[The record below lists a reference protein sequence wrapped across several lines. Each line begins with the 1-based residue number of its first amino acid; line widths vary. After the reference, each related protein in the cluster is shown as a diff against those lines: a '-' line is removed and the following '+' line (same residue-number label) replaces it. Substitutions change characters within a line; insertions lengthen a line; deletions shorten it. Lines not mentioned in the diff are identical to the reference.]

1 MGKLKR
7 GKKNQRARNDPI
19 SGKKGHATKQEA
31 RDESTRQSKILPLIS
46 KLTSTVPNERAMAVG
61 AITVLADDARMRRML
76 LKERL
81 VAILME
87 NCLND
92 LNDEIVV
99 ESFGLLR
106 NIAIEEG
113 YEVAKFCWRQNIWAA
128 IEAAL
133 AKIEKS
139 FKFLSEE
146 NGEKKKS
153 DKAKTQLL
161 YDFTENVLLLVVAL
175 ASGSG
180 DLYDGV
186 LGKIDPVLVL
196 VVDLINWNVPS
207 MKTTMKLFNVLLDF
221 VYEFL
226 SESLEFI
233 QKLQNM
239 GAFDIEKVAEAVAAS
254 SHDNNR
260 LGRVYVEGIR
270 YQIHEATGAD
280 KNATATAVLGRLFDI
295 TTLVDL
301 NSVAFQL
308 APVDNASEPIKAPT
322 DGPTQDIDQQ
332 ISGDTPE
339 KTQARSDVQALEV
352 ALDISTSVV
361 EYVAVGEPGEPVELS
376 SELTQ
381 TVVSRSFLS
390 FRELLV
396 QDEKLGGVLQLAS
409 KALAALNNIMWMFLA
424 AEDAPSDWEEQAE
437 TLWEVA
443 VRLLAR
449 NSLSIQKECL
459 SVLWAVTKT
468 VPEVLSRVNS
478 EMVQSLV
485 ARCQTLAEGLEEAPD
500 ATELVEF
507 VLATVGFLGAV
518 APGTEVLVV
527 AQIGEFLLLSATF
540 FAQEGRHTGTAA
552 VEVVVETLNAVY
564 DVFGDA
570 AYPYDQEVFVQGGFL
585 ERLRGLQE
593 PIKQVYKS
601 IDKNKHAELRVRA
614 EEAWT
619 NLGRFVQYKEE
630 ERA

>member
-1 MGKLKR
+1 MGKLKKGR
-7 GKKNQRARNDPI
+7 KNQKARNNPLA
-19 SGKKGHATKQEA
+19 GKKGHATKQEVK
-31 RDESTRQSKILPLIS
+31 DESTRQSKILPLIN

-61 AITVLADDARMRRML
+61 AITVLAEDARMRRML

-81 VAILME
+81 LAILME

-139 FKFLSEE
+139 FKFLSEDD
-146 NGEKKKS
+146 EKKKS
-153 DKAKTQLL
+153 EKAKTQLL

-186 LGKIDPVLVL
+186 FAKIDPILVL
-196 VVDLINWNVPS
+196 VVDLINWNVP
-207 MKTTMKLFNVLLDF
+207 TMRTSFKLLNALLDF
-221 VYEFL
+221 VYEFS

-233 QKLQNM
+233 QKLKII
-239 GAFDIEKVAEAVAAS
+239 GAFDIEKLAEAVSAS

-270 YQIHEATGAD
+270 YQMYEAAGAD
-280 KNATATAVLGRLFDI
+280 KNATANAVLGRLFEI
-295 TTLVDL
+295 TTRVDL
-301 NSVAFQL
+301 NTVASQL
-308 APVDNASEPIKAPT
+308 APVDNANEPIKPPT
-322 DGPTQDIDQQ
+322 DGPTEDIDQQ

-339 KTQARSDVQALEV
+339 KAQARSDVQALEV

-361 EYVAVGEPGEPVELS
+361 EYVAVGEPGEPVEIS
-376 SELTQ
+376 PELTE
-381 TVVSRSFLS
+381 TVMSRAFPS

-396 QDEKLGGVLQLAS
+396 HDERLGGVLQLSS
-409 KALAALNNIMWMFLA
+409 KALAALNNVVWLFLA
-424 AEDAPSDWEEQAE
+424 ADNVPNDWDEQVE

-449 NSLSIQKECL
+449 DNLSLQKECL
-459 SVLWAVTKT
+459 SVLWAVAKT
-468 VPEVLSRVNS
+468 VPEMLSRVDNTIV
-478 EMVQSLV
+478 ESLM
-485 ARCQTLAEGLEEAPD
+485 ARCQRLAEELPDATD

-527 AQIGEFLLLSATF
+527 GQIGEFLLLSATF
-540 FAQEGRHTGTAA
+540 FAQEGRHADTAA

-564 DVFGDA
+564 DVFGDGSYA
-570 AYPYDQEVFVQGGFL
+570 YDQPVFVQGGFL
-585 ERLRGLQE
+585 ERLRSLQGPVRE
-593 PIKQVYKS
+593 VYKS
-601 IDKNKHAELRVRA
+601 IDKNRHAELRMRA

-630 ERA
+630 ERN